1 MSAHDW
7 YQVSALFGALAA
19 SAILAIAIVR
29 AGVFVVGK
37 VRTRLRRL
45 RLLKA
50 LPPARTAFGKRQELK
65 EEISA
70 AEAEMRALE
79 AAAKADEAAEAKRL
93 DEAAKKIEEEED
105 GLALRDYIDG
115 PNAVF
120 PSAIVANLPFPSRD
134 HANGGACKLVG
145 GTGTANGVGGSVT
158 LTAGTGGLG
167 HGDVQMSAHGATY
180 TFNEPNN
187 ATFAHSIRTET
198 SLVGAL
204 NTLAKDLDGLKAGV
218 KIPSSGNA
226 LYDTDAFAPT
236 QTKGVQLV
244 HLPSLG
250 TIAARPRK
258 EPIWQRRVLPA
269 GWNQTIFFNAYQNGP
284 QDYAG
289 DTNLL
294 GNQGGLPYGHHHFL
308 YTMSVRLDDGTS
320 DGDRRI
326 LANHGKIIFDF
337 ATTRLMTLPL
347 GMVLDKG
354 VQGHDM
360 TVSGRPIEI
369 NAMENFSVRIELT
382 GNRDALS
389 RDVGITVA
397 LNGLLLKGTG

>member
-19 SAILAIAIVR
+19 SAIMAIAIVR
-29 AGVFVVGK
+29 AGVFIVVK

-65 EEISA
+65 EEIA
-70 AEAEMRALE
+70 ALE

-158 LTAGTGGLG
+158 ITAGT

-218 KIPSSGNA
+218 KIPSGNA
-226 LYDTDAFAPT
+226 LYDTDAFAP
-236 QTKGVQLV
+236 
-244 HLPSLG
+244 
-250 TIAARPRK
+250 I
-258 EPIWQRRVLPA
+258 
-269 GWNQTIFFNAYQNGP
+269 
-284 QDYAG
+284 
-289 DTNLL
+289 
-294 GNQGGLPYGHHHFL
+294 
-308 YTMSVRLDDGTS
+308 
-320 DGDRRI
+320 
-326 LANHGKIIFDF
+326 
-337 ATTRLMTLPL
+337 
-347 GMVLDKG
+347 
-354 VQGHDM
+354 
-360 TVSGRPIEI
+360 
-369 NAMENFSVRIELT
+369 
-382 GNRDALS
+382 
-389 RDVGITVA
+389 
-397 LNGLLLKGTG
+397 